1 MNKYVITTF
10 CLLSPPVLLLSLF
23 FFLSVLAHPSSCLI
37 LQTLVKQKNKTY
49 ENWQNVTCW
58 PVAASLNKAF
68 FIEMLLLY
76 ANANVSLRLFILF
89 LSDISELSVVNGAV
103 ILHGFLCWNGC
114 TDAQISSD
122 CILNKPDGSRWKIMS
137 WFVAVLLFSDSHYMC

>member
-37 LQTLVKQKNKTY
+37 LQTLVKQKK
-49 ENWQNVTCW
+49 QNIWKLTKCDLLTC
-58 PVAASLNKAF
+58 SSQFEQSF
-68 FIEMLLLY
+68 FHRNVIT
-76 ANANVSLRLFILF
+76 NANVSLRLFILF

>member
-37 LQTLVKQKNKTY
+37 LQTLVEKKKTY